1 MHFSNPFE
9 KKSNIKIQG
18 NGNQSLNKKDI
29 TRENVKKNLIVALD
43 KKMIICLNLILRKL
57 LWKLKKKFIN

>member
-18 NGNQSLNKKDI
+18 NDNQNLNKKDI